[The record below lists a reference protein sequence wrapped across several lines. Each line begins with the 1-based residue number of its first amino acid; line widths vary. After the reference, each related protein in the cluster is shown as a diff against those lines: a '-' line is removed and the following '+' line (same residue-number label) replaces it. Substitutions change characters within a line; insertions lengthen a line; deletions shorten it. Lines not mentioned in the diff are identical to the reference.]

1 MCYYNFWQLQHG
13 KYIAEGSFLFWHIMT
28 SSIFIYVSAT
38 YSSIFIYVS
47 TICITLLPLY
57 ARRATH
63 QKKKKEKKK
72 ERKESSAEQKIV
84 LFK

>member
-13 KYIAEGSFLFWHIMT
+13 KYIAEGSFLFWHRMT
-28 SSIFIYVSAT
+28 
-38 YSSIFIYVS
+38 SSIFIYVS